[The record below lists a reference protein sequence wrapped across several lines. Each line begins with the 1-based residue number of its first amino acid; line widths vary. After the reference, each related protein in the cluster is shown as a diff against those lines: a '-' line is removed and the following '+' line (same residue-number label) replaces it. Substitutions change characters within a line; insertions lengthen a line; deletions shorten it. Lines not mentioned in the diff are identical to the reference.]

1 MRPQRL
7 IVLGGTGFLGR
18 AVCERLVER
27 AGGAGARILVPSR
40 RPQRAKVLLTLPTVD
55 VVEADIH
62 DDVQLERL
70 LVGRDAV
77 VNLVGILHGSEQD
90 FARAHA
96 GLPRRLAK
104 ACAGTGVKR
113 IVHVSAI
120 GAAAAA
126 PSHYLRSKSAG
137 EAALAASKL
146 DVTVLRPSVVFGA
159 GDHFLNLFA
168 RLQRLMP
175 VLPLAGADARFQPVW
190 VCDVATAIARC
201 LDDERSIGQTYECA
215 GPGIYTLAEL
225 ARLAGRWAGC
235 ERPVLPVPDAIG
247 RLQAALMRLL
257 PGEPLMSS
265 DNLDSMKVP
274 NVAGDRLPGLQALG
288 IVPTALEAIAPSYLA
303 RGQGP
308 ARLDGY
314 RALAR
319 RG

>member
-1 MRPQRL
+1 MRKTRL

-27 AGGAGARILVPSR
+27 AGSAGAHIVVPSR
-40 RPQRAKVLLTLPTVD
+40 RPQRAKHLLTLPTVD

-77 VNLVGILHGSEQD
+77 INLVGILHGSERD
-90 FARAHA
+90 FARVHA

-104 ACAGTGVKR
+104 ACAGTGVR
-113 IVHVSAI
+113 RVIHISAI
-120 GAAAAA
+120 GAAADA

-137 EAALAASKL
+137 EAALEVSKL

-159 GDHFLNLFA
+159 GDSFLNLFA
-168 RLQRLMP
+168 RLQRLLP
-175 VLPLAGADARFQPVW
+175 VLPLAGAEARFQPVW
-190 VCDVATAIARC
+190 VRDVAEAIARC
-201 LDDERSIGQTYECA
+201 LDVEASIGRTYEAA

-235 ERPVLPVPDAIG
+235 ERPVIAVPDGVG
-247 RLQAALMRLL
+247 RAQAALMRLM
-257 PGEPLMSS
+257 PGEPLMSA
-265 DNLDSMKVP
+265 DNLDSMRVD
-274 NVAGDRLPGLQALG
+274 NVAGERLPGLAALG
-288 IVPTALEAIAPSYLA
+288 IVPTALEAVAPGYLA
-303 RGQGP
+303 TGQGP